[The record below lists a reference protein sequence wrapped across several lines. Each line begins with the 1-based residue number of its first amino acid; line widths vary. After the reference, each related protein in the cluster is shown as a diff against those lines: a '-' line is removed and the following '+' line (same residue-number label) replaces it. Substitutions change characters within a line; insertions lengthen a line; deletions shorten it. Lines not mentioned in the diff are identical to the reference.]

1 MLIRRAYKFKLIV
14 AAKNISAAGLAAIA
28 CQARNSGRQQE
39 PVGNREVC
47 LPCAG

>member
-1 MLIRRAYKFKLIV
+1 V
-14 AAKNISAAGLAAIA
+14 AAKNILAAGLAAIA
-28 CQARNSGRQQE
+28 CQANRNSGRQQE